1 MSVFD
6 SNLCCVRSN
15 GRTVKHI
22 ISNYKTKKEESENNM
37 NNYSSSMTNQNI
49 VNMQIQ
55 SLSMLQVIEPMCCM
69 CSKINTSI
77 PKFNYLLHTY
87 HNHDLTNRFKYLHFF
102 IEKTRP
108 TLYSKRK

>member
-6 SNLCCVRSN
+6 SNLCCVRSY

-22 ISNYKTKKEESENNM
+22 ISNYKTKKEESEN

-69 CSKINTSI
+69 CSKTNTYI
-77 PKFNYLLHTY
+77 PKFNKTHVV
-87 HNHDLTNRFKYLHFF
+87 FKTKVK
-102 IEKTRP
+102 IKAPSCPEVD
-108 TLYSKRK
+108 

>member
-1 MSVFD
+1 MSVFN

-22 ISNYKTKKEESENNM
+22 ISNYKTKKEESENN
-37 NNYSSSMTNQNI
+37 NYSSSMTNQNI
-49 VNMQIQ
+49 VNMQNQ
-55 SLSMLQVIEPMCCM
+55 SLSMLQVIEPMCCI
-69 CSKINTSI
+69 CSKINTYI
-77 PKFNYLLHTY
+77 PKFNYLLHYY
-87 HNHDLTNRFKYLHFF
+87 HNDDLTNRFKYLLFF

>member
-6 SNLCCVRSN
+6 SNLCCFRSN

-22 ISNYKTKKEESENNM
+22 ISNYKTKKEESEN

-69 CSKINTSI
+69 CSKINTYI